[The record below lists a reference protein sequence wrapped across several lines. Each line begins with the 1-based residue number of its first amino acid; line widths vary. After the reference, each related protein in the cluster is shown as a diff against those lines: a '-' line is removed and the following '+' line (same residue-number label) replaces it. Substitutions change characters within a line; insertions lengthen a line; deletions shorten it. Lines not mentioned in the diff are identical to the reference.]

1 MSQAR
6 QPSPLLEPLALA
18 ELAQLAVSPIY
29 RGADVS
35 KGGSRSVLVIPAL
48 FTGDLYLY
56 PMRNWLR
63 RQGYDA
69 MTSTLVMNAGCP
81 ERLCRRIE
89 TALQRRMTTTSE
101 RVVLIGN
108 SRGGILARAI
118 AARLQDEVSHLILL
132 GSPIGAFAEGLR
144 SRAEIYP
151 GLTTARVLLGASAR
165 ARRLLDPDCNVPA
178 CGCPFPDDFQ
188 RPLSAQ
194 TKVVSIYSRD
204 DPIVPPTACP
214 VAGARNVEVAG
225 THSGLVY
232 NREVYEELSLSLP

>member
-18 ELAQLAVSPIY
+18 ELAQLVVSPIY
-29 RGADVS
+29 RRSVVS
-35 KGGSRSVLVIPAL
+35 NAGSRSVLVIPAL
-48 FTGDLYLY
+48 FAGDLYLY

-89 TALQRRMTTTSE
+89 TELQRRMKSSSE
-101 RVVLIGN
+101 RVALIGH

-118 AARLQDEVSHLILL
+118 AARLQDDASHLILL

-144 SRAEIYP
+144 SRSEIDP
-151 GLTTARVLLGASAR
+151 GLTTARALLGASAR
-165 ARRLLDPDCNVPA
+165 ARRLLDPDCNIPA
-178 CGCPFPDDFQ
+178 CGCPFPEDFQ
-188 RPLSAQ
+188 RTLSAQ
-194 TKVVSIYSRD
+194 TKVVSIYSRE
-204 DPIVPPTACP
+204 DPIVPPSASV

-232 NREVYEELSLSLP
+232 NQEVYEELSLSLP

>member
-18 ELAQLAVSPIY
+18 ELAQLVVSPIY
-29 RGADVS
+29 RRTDVS
-35 KGGSRSVLVIPAL
+35 DGGDRSVLVIPPL
-48 FTGDLYLY
+48 FTNDLYLY

-89 TALQRRMTTTSE
+89 TALQRRMTTTSDG
-101 RVVLIGN
+101 VALIGH

-118 AARLQDEVSHLILL
+118 AARLQERASHLILL
-132 GSPIGAFAEGLR
+132 GSPIGAFAEILPSR
-144 SRAEIYP
+144 SEIDP
-151 GLTTARVLLGASAR
+151 GPSSARVLLGASAR
-165 ARRLLDPDCNVPA
+165 ARRRLDPDCNVPA
-178 CGCPFPDDFQ
+178 CGCPFPEDFQ

-194 TKVVSIYSRD
+194 TKVVSMYSRD
-204 DPIVPPTACP
+204 DPIVPPSACL
-214 VAGARNVEVAG
+214 VAGARNVEVGG
-225 THSGLVY
+225 THSGLVF
-232 NREVYEELSLSLP
+232 NREIYEELALSLP

>member
-18 ELAQLAVSPIY
+18 ELAQLIVSPIY
-29 RGADVS
+29 RRSDLS
-35 KGGSRSVLVIPAL
+35 DGSRSVLVIPAL
-48 FTGDLYLY
+48 FAGDLYLY

-69 MTSTLVMNAGCP
+69 MTSTLVLNAGCP

-89 TALQRRMTTTSE
+89 TELQRRMKSTSE
-101 RVVLIGN
+101 RVALIGH

-118 AARLQDEVSHLILL
+118 AARLQDGASHLILL
-132 GSPIGAFAEGLR
+132 GSPVGAFAEGLR
-144 SRAEIYP
+144 SRSEIDP
-151 GLTTARVLLGASAR
+151 GLTTTRVLLGASAR
-165 ARRLLDPDCNVPA
+165 ARRLLDPNCNVPA
-178 CGCPFPDDFQ
+178 CGCPFPEDFQ

-194 TKVVSIYSRD
+194 TKVVSMYSLD
-204 DPIVPPTACP
+204 DPIVPPSACL
-214 VAGARNVEVAG
+214 VAGARNVEVHG

-232 NREVYEELSLSLP
+232 NQAVYEELAVSLP

>member
-18 ELAQLAVSPIY
+18 ELAQLIVSPIY
-29 RGADVS
+29 RRSDLS
-35 KGGSRSVLVIPAL
+35 DGGSRSVLVIPAL
-48 FTGDLYLY
+48 FAGDLYLY

-69 MTSTLVMNAGCP
+69 MTSTLVLNAGCP

-89 TALQRRMTTTSE
+89 TELQRRMKATSE
-101 RVVLIGN
+101 RVALIGH

-118 AARLQDEVSHLILL
+118 AARLQDEASHLILL

-144 SRAEIYP
+144 SRSEIDP
-151 GLTTARVLLGASAR
+151 GLTTARALLGASAR
-165 ARRLLDPDCNVPA
+165 ARRLLDPNCNVPA
-178 CGCPFPDDFQ
+178 CGCAFPEDFQ

-194 TKVVSIYSRD
+194 TKVVSMYSRD
-204 DPIVPPTACP
+204 DPIVPPSASLVP
-214 VAGARNVEVAG
+214 GARNVEVAG

-232 NREVYEELSLSLP
+232 NREVYEELSLSLL